1 VRQLLSEYLNAQ
13 TGVFTLWDILLRFG
27 VTLVL
32 SVVIYVSY
40 RFSFSGAI
48 YSARFNV
55 SLVMLTLVSALVMSV
70 IGNNVALSLGMVG
83 ALSIVRFRTA
93 VKDARD
99 TAYIFWCIAVGIC
112 CGVSEFLIAGI
123 GTTVIFLFLLLFG
136 AVRRNDQFLLI
147 VRGDIASDR
156 HIEIKVEQ
164 YFAGKAQI
172 KVMNTGEADVEY
184 IFSLSESVLS
194 AAKKINPL
202 SIIEALRSIDG
213 VRAVQLVSQND
224 EINR

>member
-1 VRQLLSEYLNAQ
+1 MKEILSEYLNAQ
-13 TGVFTLWDILLRFG
+13 TGVFTVRDIILRFVVAFILG
-27 VTLVL
+27 
-32 SVVIYVSY
+32 VVIYISY
-40 RFSFSGAI
+40 RFSFSGAV

-55 SLVMLTLVSALVMSV
+55 SLIMLTMVSTLVMSV

-112 CGVSEFLIAGI
+112 CGVSEFLVAGA
-123 GTTVIFLFLLLFG
+123 GTILLFFFLLLFG

-147 VRGDIASDR
+147 VRGDRDSDQS
-156 HIEIKVEQ
+156 IEVKVGQ
-164 YFAGKAQI
+164 HFDNKAQI
-172 KVMNTGEADVEY
+172 KVLHSAEEHVEY
-184 IFSLSESVLS
+184 IFALSETML
-194 AAKKINPL
+194 ATAKKKNAA
-202 SIIEALRSIDG
+202 SIIDALRELDG
-213 VRAVQLVSQND
+213 VRSVQLVSQND

>member
-1 VRQLLSEYLNAQ
+1 MKEILSEYLNAQ
-13 TGVFTLWDILLRFG
+13 TGVFSVRDILLRFAVALMLG
-27 VTLVL
+27 
-32 SVVIYVSY
+32 VVIYISY
-40 RFSFSGAI
+40 RFSFSGAV

-55 SLVMLTLVSALVMSV
+55 SLIMLTLVSTLVMSV
-70 IGNNVALSLGMVG
+70 IGNNIALSLGMVG

-112 CGVSEFLIAGI
+112 CGVSEFLVAGI
-123 GTTVIFLFLLLFG
+123 GTAVLFFFLLLFG

-147 VRGDIASDR
+147 VRGAREAEQS
-156 HIEIKVEQ
+156 IETKVCQ
-164 YFAGKAQI
+164 YFDNKAQI
-172 KVMNTGEADVEY
+172 KLLHSAEDEVEY
-184 IFSLSESVLS
+184 IFALSETMLA
-194 AAKKINPL
+194 AAKKRQPA
-202 SIIEALRSIDG
+202 SIVDVLRLTDG